1 MTTGGIIF
9 LVYLIGI
16 STGFMCLLTWADH
29 QTRDLP

>member
-16 STGFMCLLTWADH
+16 NIGFMCLLTWTDH
-29 QTRDLP
+29 QTRHLL

>member
-16 STGFMCLLTWADH
+16 CVGFMCLLTWADH